1 MTHYWSPEGDH
12 FKTREEIQ
20 RHVDKNQLSVDMTGF
35 DAADINVKESEKG
48 SGLFSHLICS
58 QPYIFQGKGKS
69 HQR

>member
-48 SGLFSHLICS
+48 S
-58 QPYIFQGKGKS
+58 
-69 HQR
+69 